1 MDAPTQF
8 QSANVSE
15 IALEKE
21 SNVGNVNGIVG
32 PFAGIVLSGGAQ
44 TEWTHQH
51 GLGDGLF
58 DLEVQTTPVSNILI
72 PFALASDY
80 DETSVQENFLLRY
93 SKIPFTSLFAEG
105 RGDQQNV
112 AQYDRFSAKQN
123 ILNKTV
129 FLQHTA
135 FSSQLS
141 DLRAGFSTSPWR
153 VVSFTADYRHYGDES
168 QYDNA
173 KLVQPVATG
182 YPAFIRSRDLLTD
195 EAEATLVLHPSALFK
210 TTLSYQY
217 HTTDYGLNTR
227 PFVQSTTIISPGG
240 PLTAGQEES
249 QIFSINATLTPFP
262 RLFLSA
268 TFSYET
274 STLTTAADGSPAV
287 VPYRGNIYSGFASG
301 TYVLGQNT
309 DLFAGYVFSEANY
322 GQNNFA
328 GGLPLGIQYQR
339 HSAQAGL
346 TRRFG
351 KNVAAKLQYRF
362 DYYDEPSS
370 GGANNYTA
378 QSVFGTL
385 SFQFR

>member
-44 TEWTHQH
+44 AEWTHQH
-51 GLGDGLF
+51 GLGDGIF
-58 DLEVQTTPVSNILI
+58 NPKVPTIPVTDILI

-80 DETSVQENFLLRY
+80 DETSVQENFSLRY

-105 RGDQQNV
+105 RWDQQNV

-123 ILNKTV
+123 ILNKAV

-135 FSSQLS
+135 FCSHLS
-141 DLRAGFSTSPWR
+141 DLKAGFSTSPWR
-153 VVSFTADYRHYGDES
+153 VVSFTAHYRRYTDDS

-173 KLVQPVATG
+173 PLVQPVPTG
-182 YPAFIRSRDLLTD
+182 YPTFIRSRDLLTD
-195 EAEATLVLHPSALFK
+195 EAEARLVLHPSALFK